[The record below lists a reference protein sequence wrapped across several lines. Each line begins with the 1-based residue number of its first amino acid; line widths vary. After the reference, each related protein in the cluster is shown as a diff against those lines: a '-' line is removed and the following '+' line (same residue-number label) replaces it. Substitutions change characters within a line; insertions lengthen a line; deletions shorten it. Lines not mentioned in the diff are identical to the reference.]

1 MPETVETIIIGA
13 GQAGLSVSCHLS
25 KADHGH
31 MVLER
36 GEIAETWRSQRWDSF
51 RLNSPNRMNQLPG
64 DQRPLSDPD
73 GFWHRDELLQSFES
87 HALSMKLPVR
97 TGVNVTG
104 IDSGDGGN
112 GFEIRSDGGSY
123 NAMNVVVASDTM
135 QTPRTPAVSK
145 ELPSW
150 LDQMHTADYRNP
162 DQLESGGVLIIGS
175 AQSGVQIAEE
185 LIEAGRPVYLCT
197 SKVGRSPRNYR
208 GKDILHWGIESGFL
222 NQTVADLEDPN
233 LQFTTQTQVSGTKG
247 GHTVT
252 LQQLARDGV
261 ILLGGLKGA
270 SGDQIQFRADLKD
283 NCDLGDLASE
293 RAKKRIDDYIA
304 QNDIDAPPAEA
315 DPVEAPN
322 PDLISADP
330 QESLD
335 LKQAGINAV
344 IWCTGFTAD
353 FSWIQGLEL
362 TSQGTPVHTNGV
374 SSIPGLYFNGFPWL
388 RTRASGLIYGAVRD
402 SDHIASLIIG
412 DSQ

>member
-1 MPETVETIIIGA
+1 MPETSETIIVGA
-13 GQAGLSVSCHLS
+13 GQAGLSISCQLSQANRDHL
-25 KADHGH
+25 
-31 MVLER
+31 VLER
-36 GEIAETWRSQRWDSF
+36 GAIAETWRSQRWDSF
-51 RLNSPNRMNQLPG
+51 TLNSPNRMNQLPG

-73 GFWHRDELLQSFES
+73 GFWHRDELLQSYES
-87 HALSMKLPVR
+87 HARTMKLPVR

-104 IDSGDGGN
+104 IGPGPGGKW
-112 GFEIRSDGGSY
+112 FEVRTFDGSY
-123 NAMNVVVASDTM
+123 NAANVVVASGTM

-145 ELPSW
+145 ELPPW
-150 LDQMHTADYRNP
+150 LDQVHTADFRNP
-162 DQLESGGVLIIGS
+162 DQLKPGGVLIIGS

-208 GKDILHWGIESGFL
+208 GKDILYWGIESGFL

-233 LQFTTQTQVSGTKG
+233 MQFTTQPQVSGTKG

-261 ILLGGLKGA
+261 VLFGGLKGA
-270 SGDQIQFRADLKD
+270 SRDQVQFRDDLKD
-283 NCDLGDLASE
+283 NCDLGDGASQ
-293 RAKKRIDDYIA
+293 RAKQRIDDYIA
-304 QNDIDAPPAEA
+304 QNGIDAPPAES

-330 QESLD
+330 QKSLD
-335 LKQAGINAV
+335 LKQVGIKAV

-353 FSWIQGLEL
+353 FSWVERLEL
-362 TSQGTPVHTNGV
+362 DSHGTPVHSNGV

-388 RTRASGLIYGAVRD
+388 RNRASGLIYGAVRD
-402 SDHIASLIIG
+402 SEHIASLII
-412 DSQ
+412 DPSE